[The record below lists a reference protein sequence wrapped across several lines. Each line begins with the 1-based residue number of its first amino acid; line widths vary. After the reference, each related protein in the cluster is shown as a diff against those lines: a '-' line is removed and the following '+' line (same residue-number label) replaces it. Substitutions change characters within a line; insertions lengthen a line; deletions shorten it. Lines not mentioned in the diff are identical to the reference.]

1 MKKLYTLKE
10 LKSKYEPDKV
20 IGAIEEN
27 FVIHKVTLVNL
38 LSIDSCPLSKYKQ
51 ERQMSFLETKGPDDE
66 ELVKEITEKL
76 HDAIYFMTLPK
87 KDRTL
92 VTQRMRSFANELID
106 TQLNRIK
113 LFSDDP
119 LLSLPFSSDKELE
132 QSEMLAEVIE
142 ILGCIESGLELE
154 KSYWENI
161 PRAGY
166 LSGLQVSMGEFS

>member
-1 MKKLYTLKE
+1 MKKIYTLKE

-87 KDRTL
+87 
-92 VTQRMRSFANELID
+92 
-106 TQLNRIK
+106 
-113 LFSDDP
+113 
-119 LLSLPFSSDKELE
+119 
-132 QSEMLAEVIE
+132 
-142 ILGCIESGLELE
+142 
-154 KSYWENI
+154 
-161 PRAGY
+161 
-166 LSGLQVSMGEFS
+166 